1 MSAEAHAYPAD
12 VQDLFPIGSPRVAYE
27 NMPLHI
33 IVSGEDA
40 LATTIVEELKSAGV
54 SVVRLVNTDHALVS
68 SELAAAGVARATAV
82 ICAGDDD
89 ATNLEIALLARKANA
104 TARVVARVAN
114 DVLREAVATDNGP
127 GAILDVA
134 ELAAPAV
141 VEACLAHST
150 HPFEAAGIKFAVTGS
165 EAPREATLRELYGD
179 LAPVAVIHGAGS
191 PTPGEVEVC
200 PGRDLEVHAGDWTA
214 MIGTADEVGARGVR
228 IPQASGTRT
237 RLSRARRTLDAV
249 RTLRSDVNP
258 AFYPVVVGVL
268 SLILGSAVILRLSYE
283 APPRMTWVD
292 ALYFTIETITTTGYG
307 DFSFVHQPTWLR
319 LFAAMLM
326 FSGVTSTAL
335 LVAFIADV
343 LLSRRFVYSA
353 GRPRV
358 RHLRHHII
366 VVGLSALGMRVVND
380 LVGAGYDV
388 AVIERDEN
396 NRFVSLAH
404 ELDVPVIFGDATLP
418 QTLESARVDR
428 ARAVAVLTRDD
439 MINIET
445 GIVLAEMLGPRV
457 SPELTRT
464 DVPLV
469 LRVYD
474 RALGHAVAQ
483 RFGFENVRSTVEL
496 AAPWFIGAAMGLQ
509 VLGTFSVAQNSFVVG
524 GMRVAA
530 NSELDGMRMFELST
544 QTRVIAIT
552 RPNSLVKLHP
562 RRDARLR
569 GGDTVYL
576 VGPYRELLET
586 LRKGFSPQQPTA
598 NEHSGN
604 DSDVDVGRE
613 AKTG

>member
-1 MSAEAHAYPAD
+1 
-12 VQDLFPIGSPRVAYE
+12 
-27 NMPLHI
+27 MPLHI

-54 SVVRLVNTDHALVS
+54 SVVRLENTDHALVS
-68 SELAAAGVARATAV
+68 SELVAAGVARATAV

-89 ATNLEIALLARKANA
+89 ATNLEIALLARKANS

-141 VEACLAHST
+141 VEACLAHTT

-179 LAPVAVIHGAGS
+179 LAPVAVIHGDNS

-200 PGRDLEVHAGDWTA
+200 PGRDLQVHAGDWAA

-228 IPQASGTRT
+228 IPKPSRART
-237 RLSRARRTLDAV
+237 RPSRVRRTLDAV
-249 RTLRSDVNP
+249 RTLRADVNP
-258 AFYPVVVGVL
+258 AFYPVVIGVL
-268 SLILGSAVILRLSYE
+268 SLIVGSAVTLRLSYE

-343 LLSRRFVYSA
+343 LLSRRFVLSA

-358 RHLRHHII
+358 RHLRNHII

-380 LVGAGYDV
+380 LAGAGYDV

-445 GIVLAEMLGPRV
+445 GIVLAEMLGTRV
-457 SPELTRT
+457 SPHTTRT

-509 VLGTFSVAQNSFVVG
+509 VLGTFSVGQNSFVVG

-530 NSELDGMRMFELST
+530 NSELDGIRMFELST

-552 RPNSLVKLHP
+552 RPNALVKLHP

-586 LRKGFSPQQPTA
+586 LRKGFSTQQPTTDDD
-598 NEHSGN
+598 HSGQEHKIN
-604 DSDVDVGRE
+604 VSRE